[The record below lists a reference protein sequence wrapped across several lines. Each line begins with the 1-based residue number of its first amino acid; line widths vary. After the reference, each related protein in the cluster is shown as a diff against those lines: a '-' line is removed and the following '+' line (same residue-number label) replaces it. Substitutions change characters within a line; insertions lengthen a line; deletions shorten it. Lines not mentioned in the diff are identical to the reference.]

1 MKRVKPKPFPTQ
13 TLVRSPTD
21 LGAAIRASRTS
32 AGLKLEDAAE
42 TLGITAKTLAAIET
56 GKPGVRLD
64 NLLHAALGLGVDLYI
79 APRSRRD
86 RVMRRLASL
95 TAPEVKP

>member
-1 MKRVKPKPFPTQ
+1 MKRVKPKPFPSQ
-13 TLVRSPTD
+13 ALVRNAAD
-21 LGAAIRASRTS
+21 LGAAIRSSRTS

-42 TLGITAKTLAAIET
+42 TLGMTAKTLAAIET

-64 NLLHAALGLGVDLYI
+64 NLLHATLGLGVDLYI

-86 RVMRRLASL
+86 VVTRRLASL
-95 TAPEVKP
+95 TTPT